1 MEEFIEYL
9 TTNLSG
15 FRINIGKYKI
25 DMKGND
31 IILTTYTQDELRDYK
46 ERDIK
51 RAEYISKHIGR
62 NVDYIGR
69 GSSGFWSTPVIYKI
83 SITETVNNIPLRN
96 YKILS
101 NDQVEQGDFY
111 EEEYIIIEIINQLR
125 SGNDIK
131 YFTLRDK
138 ILYYNETPVLIV
150 NCLKETT
157 YYTSRSGEELGYPGY
172 EYNFHII
179 NEELYK
185 GYLYSPVSMIQK
197 SFNDTYKNLEL
208 IYGSVSSENF
218 NWIVKNTKT
227 GEKKHFKSWF
237 YEKDNYDKR

>member
-9 TTNLSG
+9 ITNLRG
-15 FRINIGKYKI
+15 FRYNIGKYKI
-25 DMKGND
+25 DMKEND
-31 IILTTYTQDELRDYK
+31 IILTTYTQNTLRGYEKDDVK
-46 ERDIK
+46 IAER
-51 RAEYISKHIGR
+51 ISYHIGR
-62 NVDYIGR
+62 KVDYIGR
-69 GSSGFWSTPVIYKI
+69 KQMEFMCVPVIYKI

-101 NDQVEQGDFY
+101 NTQVEQGNFY
-111 EEEYIIIEIINQLR
+111 EKEYIIIEIINRLR
-125 SGNDIK
+125 NGNDIK

-157 YYTSRSGEELGYPGY
+157 YYTSRSGEELGYPGF

-185 GYLYSPVSMIQK
+185 SYFFSPVSMIQK

-208 IYGSVSSENF
+208 IYGSVSRENF
-218 NWIVKNTKT
+218 NWVVKNTKT

-237 YEKDNYDKR
+237 FEEDYDER